1 MGLDRDSSVSS
12 SPWPSVDIA
21 SAVGLGAPPSG
32 HFRGE
37 GGLSPGAGGWTN
49 VAQVTLPALLLLPVL
64 CAATP
69 TRVELVFGGDV
80 IPHGEVK
87 KVATLHARTGAKPAG
102 GGAAPSLNHA
112 GWDHVF
118 GPISDVLRTAD
129 VSVVNLETPVT
140 DNTKAVT
147 RELLF
152 NAPSAMAHALASA
165 GVKVVSTANNHARD
179 QHPTGLLETLRHLDA
194 AGIQHVGTGPSKSAA
209 WEPVFKDVRGVRV
222 GFLSF
227 TRWLN
232 GFSNPKDEVG
242 PHVAFVPYPELRH
255 HRGLKPEEA
264 EAAVRAAAARCDALI
279 VLVHWGRE
287 YNDTPHP
294 ADRKLGRALLEA
306 GAKAVIGHHPHVL
319 QPLEA
324 YATADGRRGLIA
336 YSLGNLV
343 ANQGRFY
350 RHVPGSQDAD
360 GDKRDSMLLRVSL
373 VRPAPGAPV
382 ALEDVAVLPVWIE
395 NNASGRARNI
405 QPVLI
410 DRELEAV
417 AERLA
422 TLSARPAPL
431 GQAARAEKAL
441 LERRLAR
448 SQHRRERILRMLPMG
463 FAVASPAL
471 RRREASVLPQA
482 SGVGG
487 RGASQS
493 TP

>member
-1 MGLDRDSSVSS
+1 M
-12 SPWPSVDIA
+12 
-21 SAVGLGAPPSG
+21 
-32 HFRGE
+32 
-37 GGLSPGAGGWTN
+37 
-49 VAQVTLPALLLLPVL
+49 TLPALLLVPLL
-64 CAATP
+64 CATSP

-87 KVATLHARTGAKPAG
+87 KVAKLHARTGAKPAE
-102 GGAAPSLNHA
+102 GGAAPSLNHE

-118 GPISDVLRTAD
+118 GPIADVLRTAD
-129 VSVVNLETPVT
+129 VGVVNLETPVT
-140 DNTKAVT
+140 DNKKAFT

-165 GVKVVSTANNHARD
+165 GVTVVSTANNHARD

-194 AGIQHVGTGPSKSAA
+194 AGILHAGSGPSKSAA
-209 WEPVFKDVRGVRV
+209 WEPVILDVRGMKV

-232 GFSNPKDEVG
+232 GYTNPKGEEG
-242 PHVAFVPYPELRH
+242 PHVAFVPYPEHRH

-264 EAAVRAAAARCDALI
+264 VAAVRAAAARCDALV
-279 VLVHWGRE
+279 VLVHWGTE
-287 YNDTPHP
+287 YKDSPHP
-294 ADRKLGRALLEA
+294 DDRKLGRALLEA

-343 ANQGRFY
+343 ANQDRFY
-350 RHVPGSQDAD
+350 RHAPGRKGTG
-360 GDKRDSMLLRVSL
+360 GDKRDSMLLRVTL
-373 VRPAPGAPV
+373 ARPAPGAPV

-395 NNASGRARNI
+395 NNAVGRARKELRNI

-410 DRELEAV
+410 DREVEAM

-422 TLSARPAPL
+422 ALAARPAPL
-431 GQAARAEKAL
+431 GKEARAEKAL
-441 LERRLAR
+441 LERRLAG
-448 SQHRRERILRMLPMG
+448 SQYRRERILRMLPEG
-463 FAVASPAL
+463 FAVASPEL
-471 RRREASVLPQA
+471 RQREASVLPGTTGGSSRV
-482 SGVGG
+482 SGGM
-487 RGASQS
+487 AAQS
-493 TP
+493 AP

>member
-1 MGLDRDSSVSS
+1 M
-12 SPWPSVDIA
+12 
-21 SAVGLGAPPSG
+21 
-32 HFRGE
+32 
-37 GGLSPGAGGWTN
+37 
-49 VAQVTLPALLLLPVL
+49 TLPALLLLPVL

-87 KVATLHARTGAKPAG
+87 RVATLHARSGAKPAE
-102 GGAAPSLNHA
+102 GGAAPSLNHD

-118 GPISDVLRTAD
+118 GPVTDVLRTAD
-129 VSVVNLETPVT
+129 VGVVNLETPVT
-140 DNTKAVT
+140 DNKKAVT

-152 NAPSAMAHALASA
+152 NAPSAMAQALASA

-194 AGIQHVGTGPSKSAA
+194 AGIRHAGTGPSKSAA
-209 WEPVFKDVRGVRV
+209 WEPVFMDVRGVRL

-242 PHVAFVPYPELRH
+242 AHVAFVPYPEHRH
-255 HRGLKPEEA
+255 LRGLKPDEA
-264 EAAVRAAAARCDALI
+264 EAAVRAAAAKCDALI
-279 VLVHWGRE
+279 VLVHWGLE
-287 YNDTPHP
+287 YKDAPHP
-294 ADRKLGRALLEA
+294 DDRKLGRALLEA

-324 YATADGRRGLIA
+324 YPTADGRRGLIA

-343 ANQGRFY
+343 ANQDRFY
-350 RHVPGSQDAD
+350 RHVPGGKGSA

-373 VRPAPGAPV
+373 VRPEPGAPV
-382 ALEDVAVLPVWIE
+382 TLEDVAVLPVWIE
-395 NNASGRARNI
+395 NNAVGRARKEARNI

-422 TLSARPAPL
+422 ALAARPAPL
-431 GQAARAEKAL
+431 DKAARAEKAQ
-441 LERRLAR
+441 LERRQAS

-471 RRREASVLPQA
+471 RQREASVLPQA
-482 SGVGG
+482 SGAGG
-487 RGASQS
+487 RVASQS
-493 TP
+493 AP